1 MSLKHWFDQQ
11 TCKGRACWLL
21 PLLAGLLA
29 LAKGQDGNWDLRNY
43 HLYNPWAW
51 LNDRLTTDLAPAGLQ
66 SYFSPLID
74 VPYFLLIQWL
84 PGPLVGFLLGTLH
97 GLVAIPL
104 FHACRLCLDAE
115 SDADRKAFWL
125 TVAGLL
131 GIATL
136 AGVGNTMGDHMTA
149 LPVMAAAAIL
159 LKYHPVGPE
168 RSLTALLMAG
178 GLLGLA
184 VGLKLTNAIYVA
196 GACGALLAAFSARLP
211 ERLFAATAVGLTS
224 IAVFAVVAGPWHWQ
238 LWQELGNPLFP
249 QFNAW
254 FQSPLAPQTLVADQR
269 WQPDN
274 WFETSIWPLLIT
286 VDPSRAGDKPLPQ
299 IVFAV
304 LFILLLLWP
313 IARPLTRRSER
324 RTPAVS
330 PQQAFLLTFIG
341 VAFAFWT
348 LLFGVYRYL
357 VPLELLAPLAIWIL
371 APRVWPRP
379 GAQRLR
385 FWLVVVVTAYAV
397 ANFTTWGTRPWAV
410 TTVQVEPPALEDPSE
425 TAFILPAGEP
435 ISWMV
440 PWLPPESAYV
450 SLGRMPETK
459 AYVARARR
467 ILARHDSI
475 QVLVYTHQRQGARRV
490 ERLNERFSRWG
501 IERADVFCNLLAY
514 AVEFSGS
521 VEIDDNADQSAT
533 QCRLNY
539 VKYTPADLARMN
551 ATTLQRVTEEL
562 AGYGLKVDR
571 SACRAYE
578 ARLGG
583 EAEPYRLCPVSFAR

>member
-11 TCKGRACWLL
+11 SWKARACWLL

-66 SYFSPLID
+66 SYFNPLVD
-74 VPYFLLIQWL
+74 VPYFLMIQWL

-104 FHACRLCLDAE
+104 FYACRLCLDAE
-115 SDADRKAFWL
+115 SDIDRKAFWL

-136 AGVGNTMGDHMTA
+136 AGVGNTMGDHLTA
-149 LPVMAAAAIL
+149 LPVMAAAVIL

-168 RSLTALLMAG
+168 RSLTTLLMGG

-184 VGLKLTNAIYVA
+184 VALKLTNAIYVA
-196 GACGALLAAFSARLP
+196 GACGALLAAFSSRLP
-211 ERLFAATAVGLTS
+211 ERLLAATTVGLAS
-224 IAVFAVVAGPWHWQ
+224 IAVFALVAGPWHWQ

-254 FQSPLAPQTLVADQR
+254 FQSPLAPETMVADQR
-269 WQPDN
+269 WQPDT
-274 WFETSIWPLLIT
+274 WLETSIWPLLIAA
-286 VDPSRAGDKPLPQ
+286 DPSRAGDKPLPQ

-304 LFILLLLWP
+304 LFILFLLWP
-313 IARPLTRRSER
+313 IARAIAGPAER

-330 PQQAFLLTFIG
+330 SQQVFLLTFIG
-341 VAFAFWT
+341 VAFVLWT

-357 VPLELLAPLAIWIL
+357 VPLELVAPLAIWIL
-371 APRVWPRP
+371 TPRVWPRP

-385 FWLVVVVTAYAV
+385 FWLVVVVTAFAV
-397 ANFTTWGTRPWAV
+397 VNFTTWGTRPWAV
-410 TTVQVEPPALEDPSE
+410 TTVQVESPALEAPSE

-435 ISWMV
+435 ISWML
-440 PWLPPESAYV
+440 PWLPPESTYV

-490 ERLNERFSRWG
+490 ERLNERLARWG
-501 IERADVFCNLLAY
+501 IERADALCNLLAY

-521 VEIDDNADQSAT
+521 VEINDAPDRSAK

-539 VKYTPADLARMN
+539 VKYTQADLARMN
-551 ATTLQRVTEEL
+551 ADTLQRVTEEL